1 MVFENV
7 SKETFENSKKKKSVR
22 LLNKN
27 FWEHQFV
34 FLKTNLDFLFS
45 LSLYKLHLTWFFNV
59 IKNKVLEEN
68 IGNM

>member
-7 SKETFENSKKKKSVR
+7 SKEMFENGKKKSVR
-22 LLNKN
+22 LFNKN
-27 FWEHQFV
+27 FGEHQFV
-34 FLKTNLDFLFS
+34 FLKTKLDFLFS
-45 LSLYKLHLTWFFNV
+45 LSLYKFHLTWLFNV